1 VLKVS
6 HDCVLSLQ
14 DHFEKASIPGEAK
27 VIFFAPT
34 TVLVEQQ
41 CKQVKKYL
49 PHLTSIV
56 IRGSINVEFATFF
69 CRF

>member
-1 VLKVS
+1 
-6 HDCVLSLQ
+6 VLSLQ

-27 VIFFAPT
+27 VIFFTPT

-49 PHLTSIV
+49 PHLTSIAIKGGNEV
-56 IRGSINVEFATFF
+56 KFVEFVR
-69 CRF
+69 RF